1 MAPTATLTQR
11 ERDNLHE
18 QTVEALL
25 DHEAESSRRQ
35 EGLTT
40 RLDRIEATQQ
50 RILDALNLG
59 NTSIWGAA
67 IRIIDRATAS
77 TIGTV
82 ALLSLIAVA
91 LLIAASVYL
100 GADHVLAIVAGRVS
114 LGAPLSAP
122 DLPPMETP

>member
-1 MAPTATLTQR
+1 MAPTSSLTQR

-59 NTSIWGAA
+59 NTSIWGV
-67 IRIIDRATAS
+67 ILRLIDRATAS

-91 LLIAASVYL
+91 LLIGASVYL

-114 LGAPLSAP
+114 LGAPL
-122 DLPPMETP
+122 PPTETP

>member
-25 DHEAESSRRQ
+25 DHEAESARRQ

-100 GADHVLAIVAGRVS
+100 GADHVLTIIAGRVS
-114 LGAPLSAP
+114 LGAPLSVP
-122 DLPPMETP
+122 DLPPMEAP